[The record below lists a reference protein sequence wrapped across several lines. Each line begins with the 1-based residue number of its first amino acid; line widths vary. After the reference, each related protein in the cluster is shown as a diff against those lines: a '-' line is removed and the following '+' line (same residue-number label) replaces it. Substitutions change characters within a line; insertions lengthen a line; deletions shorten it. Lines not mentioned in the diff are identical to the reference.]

1 MGRILSYVMFG
12 FFVCTTIMSASVLRS
27 REKLKINNI
36 LFALVC
42 IGSSIWS
49 FCFGFIWIQTD
60 PLRAYYWRCAGMVGT
75 FMYMICAM
83 LVIARWCGQK
93 RLWIS
98 AIKGFVFF
106 GNFAISV
113 FNAEKQYCI
122 SYVCNRYDIC
132 VCSGN
137 MEHII

>member
-1 MGRILSYVMFG
+1 MDSDR
-12 FFVCTTIMSASVLRS
+12 SASC
-27 REKLKINNI
+27 I
-36 LFALVC
+36 LLAVC
-42 IGSSIWS
+42 GYGRHIYVYDMCYVSH
-49 FCFGFIWIQTD
+49 CK
-60 PLRAYYWRCAGMVGT
+60 MVWT
-75 FMYMICAM
+75 KEIVDKCD
-83 LVIARWCGQK
+83 K
-93 RLWIS
+93 RLY
-98 AIKGFVFF
+98 FF

>member
-1 MGRILSYVMFG
+1 MNGTANVEELSDMGRILSYVMFG

-60 PLRAYYWRCAGMVGT
+60 PLRAYYWLSL
-75 FMYMICAM
+75 I
-83 LVIARWCGQK
+83 
-93 RLWIS
+93 
-98 AIKGFVFF
+98 
-106 GNFAISV
+106 
-113 FNAEKQYCI
+113 
-122 SYVCNRYDIC
+122 
-132 VCSGN
+132 
-137 MEHII
+137 HI

>member
-1 MGRILSYVMFG
+1 MNGTANVEELSDMGRILSYVMFG

-83 LVIARWCGQK
+83 LVIARWCVQK

-98 AIKGFVFF
+98 AIKGFAFS
-106 GNFAISV
+106 AILLYPFLMQKSNTV
-113 FNAEKQYCI
+113 
-122 SYVCNRYDIC
+122 
-132 VCSGN
+132 
-137 MEHII
+137 

>member
-98 AIKGFVFF
+98 AIKGFTF
-106 GNFAISV
+106 
-113 FNAEKQYCI
+113 
-122 SYVCNRYDIC
+122 
-132 VCSGN
+132 
-137 MEHII
+137 

>member
-75 FMYMICAM
+75 FMYMILCYVSHCKM
-83 LVIARWCGQK
+83 VWTKEIVDKCDK
-93 RLWIS
+93 RLC
-98 AIKGFVFF
+98 FF
-106 GNFAISV
+106 GNSAISV
-113 FNAEKQYCI
+113 FNAEKQYGI